1 LVPALGVLMLTATIS
16 FAGSDADALR
26 ALHEKVMQAHRKSDV
41 ALLMEDDAPDAV
53 QANKGVISHPSLE
66 ERRER
71 FRAYLGSTRFDVY
84 RDVADP
90 VVRVSDD
97 GTLGWVIVQV
107 EARGVQTQADGRT
120 EPLQFTSAWIE
131 LYEKRGG
138 RWVRT
143 GNVSNFKP

>member
-1 LVPALGVLMLTATIS
+1 
-16 FAGSDADALR
+16 
-26 ALHEKVMQAHRKSDV
+26 
-41 ALLMEDDAPDAV
+41 V

-71 FRAYLGSTRFDVY
+71 FRAYLGSTRFEVY